1 LYRKRGAVAVRRVAL
16 ALKTDVLQR
25 CKIVEQTRRGIER
38 VDIPIRTLDV
48 DYCGLTTVDW
58 RHISERSGVEVGYAL
73 PLGFVIDVLRECQ
86 SRFGDRDGSLIEL
99 AEEAASIAL
108 VTGCTRLFDCQQ
120 NGIGIAIDVDTD
132 HALTMTAF
140 FTFPPEL
147 TSASTVVGGPAR
159 LACFRKGLRG
169 HPGHH

>member
-1 LYRKRGAVAVRRVAL
+1 MDWLL
-16 ALKTDVLQR
+16 
-25 CKIVEQTRRGIER
+25 
-38 VDIPIRTLDV
+38 
-48 DYCGLTTVDW
+48 VDW

-108 VTGCTRLFDCQQ
+108 VTGCTCLFDFQQ
-120 NGIGIAIDVDTD
+120 DGIGIAIDVDTD

-159 LACFRKGLRG
+159 LTGFRKRLRG
-169 HPGHH
+169 HPGHHQHD